1 MARNERL
8 WDRIW
13 RDKYGDVVI
22 WQTPNIWLVGWAAII
37 FISLFF
43 RTGTVTDVMSWVAT
57 AFLSVWAILEIFR
70 GVNYFRRLLGLIVLV
85 YIILT
90 IIRGL

>member
-37 FISLFF
+37 FI
-43 RTGTVTDVMSWVAT
+43 
-57 AFLSVWAILEIFR
+57 
-70 GVNYFRRLLGLIVLV
+70 
-85 YIILT
+85 
-90 IIRGL
+90 